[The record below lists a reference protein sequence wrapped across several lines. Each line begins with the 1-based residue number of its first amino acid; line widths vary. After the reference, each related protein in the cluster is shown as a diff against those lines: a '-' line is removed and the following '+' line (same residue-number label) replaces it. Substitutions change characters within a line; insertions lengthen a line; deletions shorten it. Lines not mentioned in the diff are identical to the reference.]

1 MAAVKDDFISL
12 TDPCVLA
19 VVGPSERYLA
29 MIEGAFKVLV
39 EMPGGGLVISGDARA
54 RQKAKAVIVTLAD
67 MYDQGV
73 DIAEADVR
81 RLINEPHLTGGKAEK
96 AKTVMPFDQRPN
108 ESRNVIV
115 MGRHG
120 AIAAKTAGQAAYI
133 HELATNDLVFAL
145 GPAGSGKTFLAVAQ
159 GVSLLLKGAVDKLII
174 TRPAVEAG
182 ERLGFLPGDLNEKID
197 PYLTPIWGALDDILG
212 PQLLAK
218 KRETREIEVAP
229 LAYMRG
235 RTLSYAYVIIDEAQN
250 TTRMQMKMILTRLG
264 EGSKMVVTGDPSQ
277 IDLPNRGDSGL
288 VHAVHLLDQVEGV
301 GKAELKAE
309 DIVRHE
315 LVARIVRAY
324 DNEYKS

>member
-1 MAAVKDDFISL
+1 MAAVKDDFINL

-81 RLINEPHLTGGKAEK
+81 RLINEPQLTGGKSEK
-96 AKTVMPFDQRPN
+96 PQSTVPLDQRN
-108 ESRNVIV
+108 TIV
-115 MGRHG
+115 MGRRG
-120 AIAAKTAGQAAYI
+120 AIAAKTAGQAAYL

-145 GPAGSGKTFLAVAQ
+145 GPAGSGKTFLAVAH

-309 DIVRHE
+309 DIVRHA
-315 LVARIVRAY
+315 LVARIVRAF
-324 DNEYKS
+324 DMEYKS

>member
-1 MAAVKDDFISL
+1 MAAAKEDFISL
-12 TDPCVLA
+12 IDPCVLA

-39 EMPGGGLVISGDARA
+39 DMPGGGLILKGDARA
-54 RQKAKAVIVTLAD
+54 RQKAKAVILAMAD
-67 MYDQGV
+67 LYDQGV
-73 DIAEADVR
+73 TLTEDDVR
-81 RLINEPHLTGGKAEK
+81 RLIDSPDARTSQPAS
-96 AKTVMPFDQRPN
+96 AAFDQRQA
-108 ESRNVIV
+108 IV
-115 MGRHG
+115 MGRRG
-120 AIAAKTAGQAAYI
+120 AIIAKTAGQAAYI
-133 HELATNDLVFAL
+133 QQLARHDLVFAT
-145 GPAGSGKTFLAVAQ
+145 GPAGSGKTFLAVAH

-212 PQLLAK
+212 AQVLAK
-218 KRETREIEVAP
+218 KRESKEIEVAP

-235 RTLSYAYVIIDEAQN
+235 RTLSYAFVIIDEAQN

-277 IDLPNRGDSGL
+277 IDLPNRSDSGL
-288 VHAVHLLDQVEGV
+288 VHATRLLANVDGV
-301 GKAELKAE
+301 GMAELKAE

-324 DNEYKS
+324 DNESKSGQ

>member
-1 MAAVKDDFISL
+1 MATAKDDFINL

-39 EMPGGGLVISGDARA
+39 EMPGGGLVVSGDARA

-81 RLINEPHLTGGKAEK
+81 RLINEPQLTGKSEK
-96 AKTVMPFDQRPN
+96 TQTAVPLDQRN
-108 ESRNVIV
+108 TIV
-115 MGRHG
+115 MGRRG

-133 HELATNDLVFAL
+133 HELASNDLVFAL
-145 GPAGSGKTFLAVAQ
+145 GPAGSGKTFLAVAH

-288 VHAVHLLDQVEGV
+288 VHAVHLLDKVEGV

-324 DNEYKS
+324 DNEFKS

>member
-1 MAAVKDDFISL
+1 MAAVKDDFINL

-19 VVGPSERYLA
+19 VAGPSERYLA

-73 DIAEADVR
+73 DIAEDDVR
-81 RLINEPHLTGGKAEK
+81 RLINQPQAGHNPKETAAPI
-96 AKTVMPFDQRPN
+96 DQRN
-108 ESRNVIV
+108 TIV
-115 MGRHG
+115 MGRRG
-120 AIAAKTAGQAAYI
+120 AIAAKTAGQAAYL
-133 HELATNDLVFAL
+133 HELARNDLVFAL
-145 GPAGSGKTFLAVAQ
+145 GPAGSGKTFLAVAH

-197 PYLTPIWGALDDILG
+197 PYLTPIWGALEDILG

-218 KRETREIEVAP
+218 KRETKEIEVAP

-288 VHAVHLLDQVEGV
+288 VHAVHLLDKVEGV

>member
-1 MAAVKDDFISL
+1 MAAVKDDFINL

-39 EMPGGGLVISGDARA
+39 EMPGGGLVVSGDARA

-67 MYDQGV
+67 MYDQGI
-73 DIAEADVR
+73 DITEDDVR
-81 RLINEPHLTGGKAEK
+81 RLINQPQLTGGKSEK
-96 AKTVMPFDQRPN
+96 TQSAVPLDQRN
-108 ESRNVIV
+108 TIV

-120 AIAAKTAGQAAYI
+120 AIAAKTAGQATYL
-133 HELATNDLVFAL
+133 HELASNDLVFAL
-145 GPAGSGKTFLAVAQ
+145 GPAGSGKTFLAVAH

>member
-1 MAAVKDDFISL
+1 MAAVKDDFINL

-54 RQKAKAVIVTLAD
+54 RQKAKAVIVALAD

-81 RLINEPHLTGGKAEK
+81 RLINQPQLTGGKSEK
-96 AKTVMPFDQRPN
+96 PQSAVPLDQRN
-108 ESRNVIV
+108 TIV

-133 HELATNDLVFAL
+133 HELTTNDLVFAL
-145 GPAGSGKTFLAVAQ
+145 GPAGSGKTFLAVAH

-309 DIVRHE
+309 DIVRHA

>member
-29 MIEGAFKVLV
+29 MIEGAFRVLV
-39 EMPGGGLVISGDARA
+39 EMPGGGLVVSGDARA

-67 MYDQGV
+67 MYDQGI
-73 DIAEADVR
+73 DIAEDDVR
-81 RLINEPHLTGGKAEK
+81 RLINQPQLTGQASD
-96 AKTVMPFDQRPN
+96 KTRPSAPPLDQRN
-108 ESRNVIV
+108 TIV
-115 MGRHG
+115 MGRRG
-120 AIAAKTAGQAAYI
+120 AIAAKTAGQAAYL
-133 HELATNDLVFAL
+133 HELASNDLVFAL
-145 GPAGSGKTFLAVAQ
+145 GPAGSGKTFLAVAH

-218 KRETREIEVAP
+218 KRETKEIEVAP

>member
-1 MAAVKDDFISL
+1 MAAVKDDFINL
-12 TDPCVLA
+12 TDACVLA

-81 RLINEPHLTGGKAEK
+81 RLINEPQLRGGKSEK
-96 AKTVMPFDQRPN
+96 TQTAVPLDQRN
-108 ESRNVIV
+108 TIV
-115 MGRHG
+115 MGRRG

-133 HELATNDLVFAL
+133 HELASNDLVFAL
-145 GPAGSGKTFLAVAQ
+145 GPAGSGKTFLAVAH

-218 KRETREIEVAP
+218 KRETKEIEVAP

-288 VHAVHLLDQVEGV
+288 VHAVHLLDKVEGV

>member
-1 MAAVKDDFISL
+1 MAEDFIPLS
-12 TDPCVLA
+12 DACVLA
-19 VVGPSERYLA
+19 VAGPSERYLA

-39 EMPGGGLVISGDARA
+39 EMPGGGVIVSGDARG
-54 RQKAKAVIVTLAD
+54 RQRAKAVILALSD
-67 MYDQGV
+67 LYDKGV
-73 DIAEADVR
+73 DITEIDVR
-81 RLINEPHLTGGKAEK
+81 QLIEQPQVAADAEGVIQ
-96 AKTVMPFDQRPN
+96 TVSND
-108 ESRNVIV
+108 SRNTVV
-115 MGRHG
+115 MGRRG
-120 AIAAKTAGQAAYI
+120 AIAAKTAGQAAYLR
-133 HELATNDLVFAL
+133 ELMEKDLVFAL
-145 GPAGSGKTFLAVAQ
+145 GPAGSGKTFLAVAH
-159 GVSLLLKGAVDKLII
+159 GVSLLLSRRVDKLVI

-212 PQLLAK
+212 AQVLAK
-218 KRETREIEVAP
+218 KRESKEIEVAP

-235 RTLSYAYVIIDEAQN
+235 RTLSYSYVIIDEAQN

-288 VHAVHLLDQVEGV
+288 THAMGLLGKLKGV
-301 GKAELKAE
+301 GVAELSAD

-324 DNEYKS
+324 DNEHKNAFGTS

>member
-1 MAAVKDDFISL
+1 MAPVKDDFINL

-39 EMPGGGLVISGDARA
+39 EMPGGGLVVSGDARA

-81 RLINEPHLTGGKAEK
+81 RLINEPQLTGKSEK
-96 AKTVMPFDQRPN
+96 TQTAVPLDQRN
-108 ESRNVIV
+108 TIV
-115 MGRHG
+115 MGRRG

-133 HELATNDLVFAL
+133 HELTSNDLVFAL
-145 GPAGSGKTFLAVAQ
+145 GPAGSGKTFLAVAH

-288 VHAVHLLDQVEGV
+288 VHAVHLLDKVEGV

>member
-1 MAAVKDDFISL
+1 MAAAKDDFINL

-54 RQKAKAVIVTLAD
+54 RQKAKAVISTMAD

-81 RLINEPHLTGGKAEK
+81 RLINEPQLTGQSGA
-96 AKTVMPFDQRPN
+96 ASGAPSVPLDQRN
-108 ESRNVIV
+108 TIV
-115 MGRHG
+115 MGRRG

-133 HELATNDLVFAL
+133 HELARNDLVFAL
-145 GPAGSGKTFLAVAQ
+145 GPAGSGKTFLAVAH

-212 PQLLAK
+212 AQVLAK
-218 KRETREIEVAP
+218 KRETKEIEVAP

-288 VHAVHLLDQVEGV
+288 VHAVHLLDKVEGV

>member
-1 MAAVKDDFISL
+1 
-12 TDPCVLA
+12 

-39 EMPGGGLVISGDARA
+39 EMPGGGLVVSGDARA

-81 RLINEPHLTGGKAEK
+81 RLINEPQLTGGKSEK
-96 AKTVMPFDQRPN
+96 TQTAVPLDQRN
-108 ESRNVIV
+108 TIV
-115 MGRHG
+115 MGRRG

-133 HELATNDLVFAL
+133 PELASNDLVFAL
-145 GPAGSGKTFLAVAQ
+145 GPAGSGKTFLAVAH

-218 KRETREIEVAP
+218 KRETKEIEVAP

-288 VHAVHLLDQVEGV
+288 VHAVHLLDKVEGV

-324 DNEYKS
+324 DNEFKS

>member
-1 MAAVKDDFISL
+1 MAAVKDDFINL
-12 TDPCVLA
+12 TDPCVMA

-39 EMPGGGLVISGDARA
+39 EMPGGGLVVSGDARA

-81 RLINEPHLTGGKAEK
+81 RLINEPHLTGRSEK
-96 AKTVMPFDQRPN
+96 TPSAVPLDQRN
-108 ESRNVIV
+108 TIV
-115 MGRHG
+115 MGRRG

-133 HELATNDLVFAL
+133 HELASNDLVFAL
-145 GPAGSGKTFLAVAQ
+145 GPAGSGKTFLAVAH

-218 KRETREIEVAP
+218 KRETKEIEVAP

-288 VHAVHLLDQVEGV
+288 VHAVHLLDKVEGV

>member
-1 MAAVKDDFISL
+1 MAAVKDDFINL

-54 RQKAKAVIVTLAD
+54 RQKAKAVIVALAD
-67 MYDQGV
+67 MYDLGV

-81 RLINEPHLTGGKAEK
+81 RLINQPQLTGGKSEK
-96 AKTVMPFDQRPN
+96 PQSAVPLDQRN
-108 ESRNVIV
+108 TIV

-133 HELATNDLVFAL
+133 HELTTNDLVFAL
-145 GPAGSGKTFLAVAQ
+145 GPAGSGKTFLAVAH

-174 TRPAVEAG
+174 PRPAVEAG

-309 DIVRHE
+309 DIVRHA

>member
-12 TDPCVLA
+12 TDVCVLA
-19 VVGPSERYLA
+19 VAGPSERYLA
-29 MIEGAFKVLV
+29 LIEGTYHVLV

-54 RQKAKAVIVTLAD
+54 RQKAKAAIVAMAD
-67 MYDQGV
+67 MYDQGI
-73 DIAEADVR
+73 DITEADVR
-81 RLINEPHLTGGKAEK
+81 RLVNAPAPSRTEGTASAP
-96 AKTVMPFDQRPN
+96 VDQRN
-108 ESRNVIV
+108 AIV
-115 MGRHG
+115 MGRRG
-120 AIAAKTAGQAAYI
+120 AIAAKTAGQAAYL
-133 HELATNDLVFAL
+133 HELASNDLVFAL
-145 GPAGSGKTFLAVAQ
+145 GPAGSGKTFLAVAH

-212 PQLLAK
+212 AQVLAK
-218 KRETREIEVAP
+218 KRETKEIEVAP

-235 RTLSYAYVIIDEAQN
+235 RTLSYAYIIIDEAQN

-288 VHAVHLLDQVEGV
+288 VHATHLLDKVEGV

>member
-1 MAAVKDDFISL
+1 
-12 TDPCVLA
+12 
-19 VVGPSERYLA
+19 
-29 MIEGAFKVLV
+29 
-39 EMPGGGLVISGDARA
+39 
-54 RQKAKAVIVTLAD
+54 
-67 MYDQGV
+67 GV

-81 RLINEPHLTGGKAEK
+81 RLINEPQLTGGKSEK
-96 AKTVMPFDQRPN
+96 TQTAVPLDQRN
-108 ESRNVIV
+108 TIV

-133 HELATNDLVFAL
+133 HELVSNDLVFAL
-145 GPAGSGKTFLAVAQ
+145 GPAGSGKTFLAVAH

-324 DNEYKS
+324 DNEFKS

>member
-1 MAAVKDDFISL
+1 MAAVKDDFINL

-81 RLINEPHLTGGKAEK
+81 RLINEPQLTGQSGRIEK
-96 AKTVMPFDQRPN
+96 ASVPPLDQRN
-108 ESRNVIV
+108 TIV

-133 HELATNDLVFAL
+133 HELTTNDLVFAL
-145 GPAGSGKTFLAVAQ
+145 GPAGSGKTFLAVAH

-309 DIVRHE
+309 DIVRHA

>member
-1 MAAVKDDFISL
+1 MAVTRDDFISL

-29 MIEGAFKVLV
+29 MIEGAFKVLI

-54 RQKAKAVIVTLAD
+54 RQKAGSLIGALAEL
-67 MYDQGV
+67 YDQGI
-73 DIAEADVR
+73 DITEADVR
-81 RLINEPHLTGGKAEK
+81 RLINQPAPRENT
-96 AKTVMPFDQRPN
+96 TVPN
-108 ESRNVIV
+108 DARQTIV
-115 MGRHG
+115 MGRRG

-133 HELATNDLVFAL
+133 KELATNDLVFAL
-145 GPAGSGKTFLAVAQ
+145 GPAGSGKTFLAVAH

-212 PQLLAK
+212 AQVLAK
-218 KRETREIEVAP
+218 KRETKEIEVAP

-277 IDLPNRGDSGL
+277 VDLPNRSDSGL
-288 VHAVHLLDQVEGV
+288 THAMHLLGGLKGIGV
-301 GKAELKAE
+301 AELSAE

-324 DNEYKS
+324 DNEQKS

>member
-12 TDPCVLA
+12 ADPCVLA
-19 VVGPSERYLA
+19 VVGPAERYLA

-39 EMPGGGLVISGDARA
+39 EMPGGGLIVSGDARA
-54 RQKAKAVIVTLAD
+54 RQKAKAVIIALAD
-67 MYDQGV
+67 MYDQGI
-73 DIAEADVR
+73 DISEVDVR
-81 RLINEPHLTGGKAEK
+81 GLINQPTAVETAGQS
-96 AKTVMPFDQRPN
+96 VPFDQRN
-108 ESRNVIV
+108 TIV
-115 MGRHG
+115 MGRRG
-120 AIAAKTAGQAAYI
+120 AIAAKTAGQAAYL
-133 HELATNDLVFAL
+133 HELANNDLVFAL
-145 GPAGSGKTFLAVAQ
+145 GPAGSGKTFLAVAH

-212 PQLLAK
+212 AQALAK
-218 KRETREIEVAP
+218 RRESREIEVAP

-288 VHAVHLLDQVEGV
+288 VHAVHLLDKVKGV
-301 GKAELKAE
+301 GKAELHAE

-324 DNEYKS
+324 DNEFKS

>member
-1 MAAVKDDFISL
+1 MAPVKDDFISL
-12 TDPCVLA
+12 NEDCVLA

-39 EMPGGGLVISGDARA
+39 EMPGGGLIVSGDARA
-54 RQKAKAVIVTLAD
+54 RQKAKAVIIALAD
-67 MYDQGV
+67 LYDQGV
-73 DIAEADVR
+73 DITESDVR
-81 RLINEPHLTGGKAEK
+81 QIIDHPENTATSRATAAPA
-96 AKTVMPFDQRPN
+96 DQRN
-108 ESRNVIV
+108 TVI
-115 MGRHG
+115 MGRRG
-120 AIAAKTAGQAAYI
+120 AVAAKTAGQAAYLA
-133 HELATNDLVFAL
+133 ELAEKDLVFAL
-145 GPAGSGKTFLAVAQ
+145 GPAGSGKTFLAVAY
-159 GVSLLLKGAVDKLII
+159 GVSLLLSRKVDKLII

-212 PQLLAK
+212 AQVLAK
-218 KRETREIEVAP
+218 KRETKEIEVAP

-250 TTRMQMKMILTRLG
+250 TTKMQMKMILTRLG

-277 IDLPNRGDSGL
+277 IDLPNRADCGL
-288 VHAVHLLDQVEGV
+288 IHAVRLLGKLKGV
-301 GKAELKAE
+301 GTAELTAE

-324 DNEYKS
+324 DNEFKTDV